1 MTLYRLLIVD
11 DEDIITDSLYEV
23 FHRLMPEKLDVCKAY
38 SAKEALQWMSRTR
51 IDIVLTDISMP
62 GMNGLELSDEIQAF
76 WPRCK
81 VIFLTGFSEFD
92 YAYKAI
98 QMPKVRYLLKTE
110 GYDKVTA
117 TVQEVIQEIE
127 HENQMSK
134 MLEQSQE
141 QFYALEQM
149 AQGDYIRHLLQK
161 SLNLEETR
169 LIDEFRKM
177 NIGLDPELPVFLVIG
192 HLCYPDGTTY
202 IERSSLLTNARMIWN
217 SYLSEKTRHIG
228 IVDKQGDLLWLLQPS
243 ESADEKFYNHF
254 VRYLEGTLEL
264 IQETCLQSLGLPVAC
279 TISGTPCAWDVM
291 NRQYERLRQLQL
303 MKIDGDGMT
312 IILTDRGEQ
321 LEDSI
326 EQLQRKEEGHISSKA
341 EMLAAFLEAGKADKF
356 GEIFEELSTSML
368 QANSPVKRTIEMY
381 YSIALVLLSY
391 INRSGLCLEIHDY
404 RKLMRLDEYASM
416 KEAVHYLKQ
425 VIDQLFQVKS
435 SEKKENA
442 SSVIGNICE
451 YINEHLS
458 EDLSLVRL
466 AEINYFNP
474 SYLSRFFKQ
483 ECGVNLS
490 EFIDNCRVRR
500 AKELLKEDDL
510 KVREVAALVG
520 YEAAHSF
527 TRFFKKATGMT
538 PQEYRDA
545 LTQT

>member
-76 WPRCK
+76 WRRCK

-98 QMPKVRYLLKTE
+98 QMTDVRYLLKTE

-127 HENQMSK
+127 HENQISK
-134 MLEQSQE
+134 MLEQSRE
-141 QFYALEQM
+141 QLYALEQM
-149 AQGDYIRHLLQK
+149 AQGDYIRHLLQE
-161 SLNLEETR
+161 SFNLEENR
-169 LIDEFRKM
+169 LTDEFRKM
-177 NIGLDPELPVFLVIG
+177 NIGLDPEMPVLLVIG
-192 HLCYPDGTTY
+192 HLCYPEGTTF

-228 IVDKQGDLLWLLQPS
+228 TVDKQGDLLWLLQPS
-243 ESADEKFYNHF
+243 RSADEKFYNHL

-264 IQETCLQSLGLPVAC
+264 IQETCLQSLGLPVAF
-279 TISGTPCAWDVM
+279 TISGSPCAWDAM

-303 MKIDGDGMT
+303 MKIDGDGVT

-326 EQLQRKEEGHISSKA
+326 EQLQRKEEGQISSKA
-341 EMLAAFLEAGKADKF
+341 EMLAAFLEAGKSGKF
-356 GEIFEELSTSML
+356 GEIFEELSMGML
-368 QANSPVKRTIEMY
+368 QANSPVKRIIEVY
-381 YSIALVLLSY
+381 YSIALVLFSY
-391 INRSGLCLEIHDY
+391 INRSGLCHEIQDY
-404 RKLMRLDEYASM
+404 SKLMRLDEHSSM
-416 KEAVHYLKQ
+416 KDAVHCLKQ
-425 VIDQLFQVKS
+425 ASDQLFQVKS
-435 SEKKENA
+435 SEGKENA

-490 EFIDNCRVRR
+490 EYIDNCRVRR
-500 AKELLKEDDL
+500 AKELLKEDGL
-510 KVREVAALVG
+510 KVREVAAQVG

-545 LTQT
+545 LNQT